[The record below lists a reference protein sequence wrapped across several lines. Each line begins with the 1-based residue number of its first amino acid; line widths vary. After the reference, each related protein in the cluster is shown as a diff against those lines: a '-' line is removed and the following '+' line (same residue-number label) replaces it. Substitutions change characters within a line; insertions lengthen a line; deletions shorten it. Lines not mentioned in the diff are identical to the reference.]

1 MDFYIWY
8 YFVRGDITESL
19 RKSRPFIEDIL
30 NGMYDWVRVI
40 DRYNNVI
47 YMNRAMSEGLG
58 IQYMGKKCYEVLGRS
73 EPCVNCTSRISV
85 FDGYSQEKE
94 ERIGDRTFSV
104 MSSPLRN
111 AAGEVV
117 AAVEVLRETTQ
128 LKKLYHE
135 MQDQNHKLKSE
146 VEMARKLQTSLLPDS
161 PDDPRLDFSMVYM
174 PCESLG
180 GDFVDIFYIDDSRLG
195 VYIADVSG
203 HGVQASLLT
212 VFLRSTIN
220 KKLLSPAKALEELY
234 YEFNQ
239 SKLDREM
246 YISIFYSIIDLDAK
260 TMLYSNAGLNV
271 IPAVYGRHRFELLR
285 LPGIPIS
292 NWLEKPEYKDGTIN
306 LSSGDRFFMYTDG
319 ILEIRNEANEQFG
332 EDRLLEILLK
342 ISSTP
347 EQILRDI
354 KESAF
359 KFAGARSLERLQD
372 DVTMALLELK

>member
-1 MDFYIWY
+1 MLF
-8 YFVRGDITESL
+8 RGDITESL
-19 RKSRPFIEDIL
+19 RSNRPFIEDIL

-40 DRYNNVI
+40 DRDHNVI

-58 IQYMGKKCYEVLGRS
+58 SLYMGKKCYEVLGRS
-73 EPCVNCTSRISV
+73 EPCTNCISEKSV
-85 FDGYSQEKE
+85 FEGETQEKE
-94 ERIGDRTFSV
+94 ENIGDRTFSV

-135 MQDQNHKLKSE
+135 MHEQNLKLKNE
-146 VEMARKLQTSLLPDS
+146 VEMARRLQTSLLPEP
-161 PDDPRLDFSMVYM
+161 PDDPRLDFALVYM

-180 GDFVDIFYIDDSRLG
+180 GDFVDIFFIDDSHLG
-195 VYIADVSG
+195 MYIADVSG

-212 VFLRSTIN
+212 VFLRSAIN
-220 KKLLSPAKALEELY
+220 KKLLSPAKVLEELF

-246 YISIFYSIIDLDAK
+246 YITIFYSIIDLNTK

-271 IPAVYGRHRFELLR
+271 IPAVYGKNRFDLLR
-285 LPGIPIS
+285 MPGIPVS
-292 NWLEKPEYKDGTIN
+292 NWLEKPEYKDGAIS

-319 ILEIRNEANEQFG
+319 ILEIRNGANEQFG

-342 ISSTP
+342 CDSRP
-347 EQILRDI
+347 EQILEDI

-359 KFAGARSLERLQD
+359 RFAGIGSSYILHD
-372 DVTMALLELK
+372 DITMALLELK

>member
-1 MDFYIWY
+1 MLF
-8 YFVRGDITESL
+8 RGDITESL
-19 RKSRPFIEDIL
+19 RTNRPFIEDIL

-40 DRYNNVI
+40 DRDHNVI

-58 IQYMGKKCYEVLGRS
+58 VHHLGKKCYEVLGRS
-73 EPCVNCTSRISV
+73 EPCLNCTSRKSV
-85 FDGYSQEKE
+85 FDGESQEKE
-94 ERIGDRTFSV
+94 EYIGDRSFSV

-111 AAGEVV
+111 SAGEVI

-146 VEMARKLQTSLLPDS
+146 VEMARKLQTSLLPDP

-203 HGVQASLLT
+203 HGAQASLLT

-292 NWLEKPEYKDGTIN
+292 NWLEKPEYKEGTIN

-342 ISSTP
+342 SSSTP

>member
-1 MDFYIWY
+1 
-8 YFVRGDITESL
+8 
-19 RKSRPFIEDIL
+19 
-30 NGMYDWVRVI
+30 MYDWVRVI

-135 MQDQNHKLKSE
+135 MHEQNRKLKNE
-146 VEMARKLQTSLLPDS
+146 VEMAMKLQVSFLPEP
-161 PDDPRLDFSMVYM
+161 PDDPRLDFSLLYM

-180 GDFVDIFYIDDSRLG
+180 GDFIDIFYIDDSHLG
-195 VYIADVSG
+195 MYIADVSG
-203 HGVQASLLT
+203 HGVQAALLT
-212 VFLRSTIN
+212 VFLRSAIN
-220 KKLLSPAKALEELY
+220 RKLLSPSKALEELF

-246 YISIFYSIIDLDAK
+246 YMTIFYSMIDLDAK

-271 IPAVYGRHRFELLR
+271 MPAVYGGNRFELLMM
-285 LPGIPIS
+285 PGIPVS
-292 NWLEKPEYKDGTIN
+292 NWLEKPEYKDGIVR

-319 ILEIRNEANEQFG
+319 ILEIRNKSNEQFG
-332 EDRLLEILLK
+332 EDRLLEVLLK
-342 ISSTP
+342 SRRRP
-347 EQILRDI
+347 EQTLLDI

-359 KFAGARSLERLQD
+359 EFAGIESSHDLHD